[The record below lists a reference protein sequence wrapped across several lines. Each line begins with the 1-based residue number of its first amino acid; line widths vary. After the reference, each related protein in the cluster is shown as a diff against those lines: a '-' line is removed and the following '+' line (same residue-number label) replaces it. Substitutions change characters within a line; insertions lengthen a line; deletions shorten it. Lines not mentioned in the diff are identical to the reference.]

1 MCPLEL
7 DASAY
12 TPCSIH
18 ALPAQNTS
26 MTMDGTFVPGLVYFR
41 TSPEG
46 TFRKLVQH
54 AHTYDDLDP
63 SWAILRGGKGIAM
76 FESLEGSASV
86 ALILDG
92 TLFMG
97 SEMQAMP
104 CTHGMLA
111 Q

>member
-26 MTMDGTFVPGLVYFR
+26 MTMDGTFVPGLVRIR
-41 TSPEG
+41 TSPDG
-46 TFRKLVQH
+46 TFRKLIQH
-54 AHTYDDLDP
+54 AHSYALNP
-63 SWAILRGGKGIAM
+63 SWAILRGGRGIAM
-76 FESLEGSASV
+76 FEPLVDSAKV

-92 TLFMG
+92 TLLMG
-97 SEMQAMP
+97 SKM
-104 CTHGMLA
+104 
-111 Q
+111 